1 MLLSRGVK
9 HVEMIKVIKEDLD
22 DDACLVKLLVFLY
35 NP

>member
-9 HVEMIKVIKEDLD
+9 HVEMIKVIKADLD

-35 NP
+35 TP